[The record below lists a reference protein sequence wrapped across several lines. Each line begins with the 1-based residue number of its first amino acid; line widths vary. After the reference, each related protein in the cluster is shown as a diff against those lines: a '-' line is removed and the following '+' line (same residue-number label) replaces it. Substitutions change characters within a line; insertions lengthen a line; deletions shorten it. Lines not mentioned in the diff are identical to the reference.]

1 MFLIVA
7 AGGGCFS
14 CYLLYVIKFV
24 LKDFCIVCTSFHIAN
39 FTMLILAVLEYRD
52 PEVRVKG
59 QKGSGSKTKPVK
71 RKSAKAD

>member
-1 MFLIVA
+1 
-7 AGGGCFS
+7 
-14 CYLLYVIKFV
+14 
-24 LKDFCIVCTSFHIAN
+24 
-39 FTMLILAVLEYRD
+39 MLILAVLEYRD